1 MKGRE
6 RIGWG
11 NLRQEGGEGKMRGK
25 ESWVG
30 LEEVKMRCGNGI
42 A

>member
-1 MKGRE
+1 MKDRE

-11 NLRQEGGEGKMRGK
+11 NLRKEGRKGEMRGK

-30 LEEVKMRCGNGI
+30 LEEVEMR
-42 A
+42 